1 MSISLADE
9 ALVALEAHD
18 ASALVELL
26 EREPGLAKARL
37 DDGDTLL
44 HWACH
49 HKFLAAVELL
59 LSARADVNAKGHFG
73 RTPLQHAVNDCA
85 PDKARPLVEAL
96 LSAGADPRIEN
107 DGGFDALQW
116 AQQEL
121 WEPDAALF
129 ALLGG
134 AGAVRSSGGN
144 VEAHV
149 RSLEARSHTELA
161 AWELL
166 QAWARADDTPAT
178 PQLPSA
184 DGPALESLRRL
195 LQQLDGSPWA
205 PLFHAMAKRLTP
217 ADLRATVE
225 AVLQQ
230 FQR

>member
-1 MSISLADE
+1 MSTPLADE
-9 ALVALEAHD
+9 ALAALEVHD
-18 ASALVELL
+18 AAALVELL
-26 EREPGLAKARL
+26 EREPGLAKAHL

-49 HKFLAAVELL
+49 HKFLEGVELL

-85 PDKARPLVEAL
+85 PDEARPLVEAL
-96 LSAGADPRIEN
+96 LAAGADPRIEN
-107 DGGFDALQW
+107 DGGFDALRW

-129 ALLGG
+129 ARLGG
-134 AGAVRSSGGN
+134 ADRLHSSGDD

-149 RSLEARSHTELA
+149 RFLEARSHTELA
-161 AWELL
+161 AWEVL
-166 QAWARADDTPAT
+166 QAWARADVAPAT
-178 PQLPSA
+178 AQLPSA
-184 DGPALESLRRL
+184 DGPALEALHRL
-195 LQQLDGSPWA
+195 LEALDGSPWA

-225 AVLQQ
+225 AVL
-230 FQR
+230 RPPRG